1 MRWRSGGPDRWSS
14 RAGPRACGRRCERTS
29 AEDTV
34 MCGIIGYI
42 GSREAVPLL
51 LDGLKRL
58 EYRGYDSAGLA
69 VLRDGKIDVR
79 RSVGKLANLVK
90 AVNGAG
96 LNGTA
101 GIGHTRWATHGK
113 PSEQNAHP
121 HRSGPLVLVHNG
133 IIENYAALKAR
144 LHQEGYRFES
154 ETDTEVMAYLF
165 ARNLKD
171 GHGLEGAVRAAI
183 KEVRGSYAI
192 AVLCEGEPQTIIAA
206 RSGCPLVV
214 GMSEHGAFAAS
225 DVTAILAHTR
235 DVVFLE
241 DDDLAVLST
250 NTLVV
255 KDAKG
260 KPVTRA
266 ATQIAWDA
274 AAAEKGGYPHFMLK
288 EIHEQPQTILDT
300 MRGRYTFERGE
311 ADLPDIGLSPAQFAD
326 VQRVWIVACGTSWHA
341 ALVGKYLIEE
351 MVRAPVQ
358 VDIGSEFRY
367 RNPLIGPNDLLIA
380 ISQSGETAD
389 TLAAARE
396 AKRQGARMV
405 SICNVVGSTLARES
419 DGVLYTH
426 AGPEI
431 GVASTKAFT
440 AQLTALYLLAL
451 HLGRVRGTVSVE
463 EGRAWLDRFVTL
475 PTHVQHLLGREAELI
490 AIAKR
495 YHTKRNFLYQG
506 RGINYPIALEG
517 ALKLKEISYI
527 HAEGYAAGEM
537 KHGPIALIDKDMP
550 VVVLAPRDRL
560 YEKTVSNLMEVK
572 ARGAPVIVFVT
583 AGEREL
589 GRAADAVFTVP
600 DVHPLLSPIL
610 FAVPLQLLAY
620 HIAVLRGTDVDQ
632 PRNLAKSV
640 IARSAATKQSI
651 VLKASARLL
660 RFARNDRS

>member
-1 MRWRSGGPDRWSS
+1 
-14 RAGPRACGRRCERTS
+14 
-29 AEDTV
+29 

-42 GSREAVPLL
+42 GSQEAVPLL

-133 IIENYAALKAR
+133 IVENYAALKAH
-144 LHQEGYRFES
+144 LQQEGCRFES
-154 ETDTEVMAYLF
+154 ETDTEVMAHLI

-171 GHGLEGAVRAAI
+171 NRSLEGAVRAAI
-183 KEVRGSYAI
+183 KEIRGSYAI

-241 DDDLAVLST
+241 DDELAVLST
-250 NTLVV
+250 NGLVV

-266 ATQIAWDA
+266 ATRIAWDA

-288 EIHEQPQTILDT
+288 EIHEQPQAILDT

-311 ADLPDIGLSPAQFAD
+311 ADLPDIGLTPAQFAD
-326 VQRVWIVACGTSWHA
+326 VHRIWIVACGTSWHA
-341 ALVGKYLIEE
+341 ALAGKYLIEE
-351 MVRAPVQ
+351 MVGAPVQ

-367 RNPLIGPNDLLIA
+367 RHPLIGPSDLLIA

-463 EGRAWLDRFVTL
+463 EGRAWLERLVAL

-495 YHTKRNFLYQG
+495 YHTKRNFLYLG

-537 KHGPIALIDKDMP
+537 KHGPIALIDEDMP

-572 ARGAPVIVFVT
+572 ARGAPIIAFVT
-583 AGEREL
+583 AGEGEL
-589 GRAADAVFTVP
+589 DKAADAVFTVP

-610 FAVPLQLLAY
+610 FVVPLQLLAY

-640 IARSAATKQSI
+640 T
-651 VLKASARLL
+651 VE
-660 RFARNDRS
+660 